1 MNKYKRARQRAGYTQ
16 KELSAIIGVEAS
28 VLSRYE
34 LDEEHNKITPP
45 EERKKAIADACG
57 ITLEFLEDE
66 RPNMMSL
73 LTIEQKARFVEV
85 VRFLDQ
91 NINKPHEICGNTHPF
106 RYLLKARWVPIV
118 QDAAYLDLFREVTH
132 YVPSQYILMGN
143 NLDLDSNVNPED
155 RLASEKLLEEKCREE
170 DLALLSESLQNDCDT
185 RIIEEDGIK
194 RHYINIDGI
203 DPYVQKALLLLVKTS
218 KKANQKGLSITPVKG
233 HEDTFDV
240 WEKAYETPDGSSS
253 SSWAIGMDMTVD
265 EVEKLVDTYTPEKE
279 NPPQDQED
287 PEAE

>member
-16 KELSAIIGVEAS
+16 KELSNIIGVEAS

-34 LDEEHNKITPP
+34 LDAEHNKITPP

-66 RPNMMSL
+66 QPDRMSL
-73 LTIEQKARFVEV
+73 LTIEQKARFAEV
-85 VRFLDQ
+85 VRLLDQ
-91 NINKPHEICGNTHPF
+91 KINKPQEICGNTHPF

-118 QDAAYLDLFREVTH
+118 QDALYLDLFSKIIP
-132 YVPSQYILMGN
+132 YVPSQYILLGSNSTLDN
-143 NLDLDSNVNPED
+143 NLSPED
-155 RLASEKLLEEKCREE
+155 RLAVNKLLDEKHREE
-170 DLALLSESLQNDCDT
+170 DRMLLAESLQNGCDT
-185 RIIEEDGIK
+185 KIIEEDGIK

-218 KKANQKGLSITPVKG
+218 KKANQKGLTITPVKG

-240 WEKAYETPDGSSS
+240 WEKVSDDAYGSSA
-253 SSWAIGMDMTVD
+253 WAIGMDMTAD
-265 EVEKLVDTYTPEKE
+265 EAEKLIDNYIPEKE
-279 NPPQDQED
+279 EPPQDPED